1 MVVPKE
7 HICCA
12 NAITADNSGVVAH
25 CFEVIARICKD
36 LGVDS
41 YRIVNNCGDQAG
53 QTVKHLHFHVLAGR
67 DMTASGLKK
76 KANRRIS
83 KNIHPRGW
91 IFLSEQEVR
100 RITAPIPFCTMCACR
115 RRDT

>member
-1 MVVPKE
+1 MKNDCLFCAIIDGEIPSKKVYEDEQLVVPKA

-25 CFEVIARICKD
+25 CFEVIAKICRE
-36 LGVDS
+36 LGVES

-67 DMTASGLKK
+67 DMTWPPG
-76 KANRRIS
+76 
-83 KNIHPRGW
+83 
-91 IFLSEQEVR
+91 
-100 RITAPIPFCTMCACR
+100 
-115 RRDT
+115 